1 MATFLQMFFKQLSR
15 LWHYI
20 GTCFMMF
27 WTYYRQR
34 GTICEYDIGGLLQ
47 WQKEEIKRLK
57 EISNG
62 NEVLNK
68 KQCKHLLT
76 KLSKVVECVGE
87 IITLSSEVQLFG
99 VALEELCCIIQKL
112 GVVVSDCAN
121 QNRFQAIAFQINNK
135 EVFRELVSDLRCC
148 WDVIYEIHS
157 TSHPGWHSIMFT
169 VDLDV
174 PTLKEIEDDE
184 RFLEERLKYG
194 GNDEWREYLWRR
206 LGDLK
211 LEGGELD
218 GVEVPNVID
227 SLKPN
232 LLKEIGEGAFGVVCE
247 STWLG
252 FQCATKILRVRDG
265 ISNFRKEVGILA
277 GLSHPNIIKFI
288 YCGVGWSLDE
298 LCSWR
303 LKVFRKWKRGNG
315 ENHENLYLVMEFM
328 DTSLSGML
336 KKQLKPLSYLV
347 AIDIMHQI
355 ASGMCYL
362 HDMHVAHRDLK
373 PDNVLMRPN
382 SMEGGK
388 LNCRR
393 YSVKLVDYGTSNI
406 DVPSKVSKE
415 QHYYRVGT
423 PKYMALEII
432 DKDLGSCA
440 SLLKA
445 DVWSFAMTCSE
456 ILSQTTPFGS
466 LEQIKDIVERIKG
479 FERPQL
485 PMNCEELTRLIEKCW
500 MEDPLQRPTF
510 PEICENLI
518 GLKRRFLRGTY
529 PASLRPEFEKNG
541 ALIQRNSRMEKA
553 KEVMKENHNLK
564 VQTVM
569 VSQYP
574 KNYCHTYS
582 LSFLL
587 L

>member
-1 MATFLQMFFKQLSR
+1 
-15 LWHYI
+15 
-20 GTCFMMF
+20 
-27 WTYYRQR
+27 
-34 GTICEYDIGGLLQ
+34 
-47 WQKEEIKRLK
+47 
-57 EISNG
+57 
-62 NEVLNK
+62 
-68 KQCKHLLT
+68 
-76 KLSKVVECVGE
+76 
-87 IITLSSEVQLFG
+87 
-99 VALEELCCIIQKL
+99 
-112 GVVVSDCAN
+112 
-121 QNRFQAIAFQINNK
+121 
-135 EVFRELVSDLRCC
+135 
-148 WDVIYEIHS
+148 
-157 TSHPGWHSIMFT
+157 
-169 VDLDV
+169 
-174 PTLKEIEDDE
+174 
-184 RFLEERLKYG
+184 
-194 GNDEWREYLWRR
+194 
-206 LGDLK
+206 
-211 LEGGELD
+211 
-218 GVEVPNVID
+218 
-227 SLKPN
+227 
-232 LLKEIGEGAFGVVCE
+232 
-247 STWLG
+247 LG

-582 LSFLL
+582 LSFSIALN
-587 L
+587 